1 MEYVKLIVLLVA
13 GFILLIKGADFF
25 VEGSASVA
33 RRLKVPVFIIGIT
46 IVAMGTSAPECAIS
60 IAAAIKGANSL
71 AVSNVVG
78 SNIFNLFAVCGV
90 CALIAP
96 VAVDKSTIKKEF
108 PFAIIVGLIMLILSA
123 VKMNLSRLD
132 GVILLVI
139 FVAFLYIMIRSVLKS
154 KQRTENVDVGD
165 NGKEISVIRCII
177 YIMLGLAVIVFGGDL
192 VVDAASDIASK
203 LGLSPTLIGLT
214 IVAIGTSLPELV
226 TSLVAT
232 KKGQMDMAVGNIIGS
247 NIFNVLWIM
256 GITSAI
262 HPIAIQM
269 ENMIDLVILAVVSMI
284 SFLFVFRDHK
294 ISKGE
299 GIVMLLMYA
308 TFITY
313 TCIR

>member
-1 MEYVKLIVLLVA
+1 MEYVKLIALLVA

-25 VEGSASVA
+25 VDGSASVA
-33 RRLKVPVFIIGIT
+33 RRLKVPAFIIGIT

-78 SNIFNLFAVCGV
+78 SNIFNLLAVCGV

-96 VAVDKSTIKKEF
+96 VAVDKSTVKKEF
-108 PFAIIVGLIMLILSA
+108 PFAIFVGLIMLILSA
-123 VKMNLSRLD
+123 VKMKLSRLD
-132 GVILLVI
+132 GVILLLI
-139 FVAFLYIMIRSVLKS
+139 FVVFLYVMVRSAFKS
-154 KQRTENVDVGD
+154 KQRTENVDAGENV
-165 NGKEISVIRCII
+165 KEISVIRCII
-177 YIMLGLAVIVFGGDL
+177 YILLGLAAIVFGGDF
-192 VVDAASDIASK
+192 VVDAASGIASK

-232 KKGQMDMAVGNIIGS
+232 KKGQMDMAIGNIIGS
-247 NIFNVLWIM
+247 NIFNVLWII

-269 ENMIDLVILAVVSMI
+269 ENMIDLVILAVVSTI
-284 SFLFVFRDHK
+284 SFLFVFRDYK
-294 ISKGE
+294 IGKGE

-308 TFITY
+308 TFIIY